1 MGDAEE
7 ISTVFCPLLRELS
20 GAVPTYPW
28 TKPMRLPR
36 VGLLLL
42 AKRAAAAAALSGMP
56 AADGLRDAGNVA
68 YGDPVE
74 GGD

>member
-1 MGDAEE
+1 MSEPNC
-7 ISTVFCPLLRELS
+7 S
-20 GAVPTYPW
+20 TYPW

-74 GGD
+74 GAIEKKNDTDIRQ